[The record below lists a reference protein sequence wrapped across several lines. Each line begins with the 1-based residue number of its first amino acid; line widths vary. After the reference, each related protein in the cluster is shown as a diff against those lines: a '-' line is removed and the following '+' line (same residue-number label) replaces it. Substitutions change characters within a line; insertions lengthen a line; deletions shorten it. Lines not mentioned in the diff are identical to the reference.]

1 MIKSAFLFPGQGS
14 QAVGMGKSFVENSKT
29 AAQMV
34 EAASDAL
41 KIDMANLLFEPNDM
55 LEQTKYTQ
63 PAILLVSMMSYHLFR
78 EKISNSE
85 IDGNPAFALGH
96 SLGEFS
102 ALAAVGA
109 IDWLEAVKLVHL
121 RGDLMQKACDGI
133 DAGMMVVLGLADNDV
148 EEICHDARESGK
160 KVWPANYNADGQI
173 VIAGIKED
181 LQGLEST
188 LKEAKARRVMLLNM
202 SVASHCPL
210 LESAVKPLTE
220 SLDNLLN
227 DNFSSP
233 VISNVTAK
241 AYNTKSEAMNL
252 LGKQLVSP
260 VLYKQSIQGND
271 DLVDRYIEF
280 GHGGVLKG
288 LNRRTT
294 KKPTLVVSD
303 YDSLNTTIE
312 TLIGEE

>member
-1 MIKSAFLFPGQGS
+1 MKKTAFLFPGQGS
-14 QAVGMGKSFVENSKT
+14 QATGMGKSFVEHSPT
-29 AAQMV
+29 AAQML
-34 EAASDAL
+34 EAASEAL
-41 KIDMANLLFEPNDM
+41 KLDMAHLLFEPNDL

-63 PAILLVSMMSYHLFR
+63 PAILLVSMMAYRLFA
-78 EKISNSE
+78 EKAGE
-85 IDGNPAFALGH
+85 APAFALGH

-121 RGDLMQKACDGI
+121 RGDLMQKACEGI
-133 DAGMMVVLGLADNDV
+133 EAGMMVVLGVADEDV
-148 EEICHDARESGK
+148 EAICQEARDAGK
-160 KVWPANYNADGQI
+160 KVWSANYNADGQI
-173 VIAGIKED
+173 VIAGIKGD
-181 LQGLEST
+181 LEAIQEP
-188 LKEAKARRVMLLNM
+188 LKAAKARRVMLLNM

-210 LESAVKPLTE
+210 LEPAVAPLTE
-220 SLDNLLN
+220 ALRKVLTD
-227 DNFSSP
+227 DFAAP

-241 AYNTKSEAMNL
+241 AYNTKAEALDL
-252 LGKQLVSP
+252 LGRQLVSP
-260 VLYKQSIQGND
+260 VLYKQSIAGND

-303 YDSLNTTIE
+303 YDSLSAVLE
-312 TLIGEE
+312 QVAGEG

>member
-1 MIKSAFLFPGQGS
+1 MKKTAFLFPGQGS
-14 QAVGMGKSFVENSKT
+14 QAIGMGKSFVEHSPA
-29 AAQMV
+29 AAQML
-34 EAASDAL
+34 EAAGEAL
-41 KIDMANLLFEPNDM
+41 KIDMANLLFEPNDL

-63 PAILLVSMMSYHLFR
+63 PAILLVSMMAYRLFS
-78 EKISNSE
+78 EKIPE
-85 IDGNPAFALGH
+85 APAFALGH

-121 RGDLMQKACDGI
+121 RGDLMQKACEGI
-133 DAGMMVVLGLADNDV
+133 EAGMMVVLGVADEDV
-148 EEICHDARESGK
+148 EAICQDAREQGK

-173 VIAGIKED
+173 VIAGIKSD
-181 LQGLEST
+181 LESLEEP
-188 LKEAKARRVMLLNM
+188 LKAAKARRVMLLKM

-210 LESAVKPLTE
+210 LEPAVTPLQEALEKVLT
-220 SLDNLLN
+220 DR
-227 DNFSSP
+227 FAAP

-241 AYNTKSEAMNL
+241 AYNTKAEALDL
-252 LGKQLVSP
+252 LGRQLVSP
-260 VLYKQSIQGND
+260 VLYKQSIRGND

-294 KKPTLVVSD
+294 KKPTLVVGD
-303 YDSLNTTIE
+303 YDSLNAVLDEIA
-312 TLIGEE
+312 GEG

>member
-1 MIKSAFLFPGQGS
+1 MKKTAFLFPGQGS
-14 QAVGMGKSFVENSKT
+14 QATGMGKSFVEHSQT
-29 AAQMV
+29 AAQML

-41 KIDMANLLFEPNDM
+41 KLDMAHLLFEPNDL

-63 PAILLVSMMSYHLFR
+63 PAILLVSMMAYRLFAER
-78 EKISNSE
+78 VGEA
-85 IDGNPAFALGH
+85 PAFALGH

-121 RGDLMQKACDGI
+121 RGDLMQKACEGI
-133 DAGMMVVLGLADNDV
+133 EAGMMVVLGVADEDV
-148 EEICHDARESGK
+148 EAICQEARDEGK

-173 VIAGIKED
+173 VVAGIKGD
-181 LQGLEST
+181 LEAIQEP
-188 LKEAKARRVMLLNM
+188 LKAAKARRVMLLNM

-210 LESAVKPLTE
+210 LESAVAPLTE
-220 SLDNLLN
+220 ALRKVLTD
-227 DNFSSP
+227 DFAAP

-241 AYNTKSEAMNL
+241 AYNTKAEALDL
-252 LGKQLVSP
+252 LGRQLVSP
-260 VLYKQSIQGND
+260 VLYKQSIAGND

-288 LNRRTT
+288 LNRRST

-303 YDSLNTTIE
+303 YDSLSAVLE
-312 TLIGEE
+312 QVAGEG

>member
-63 PAILLVSMMSYHLFR
+63 PAILLVSMIAYHLFR
-78 EKISNSE
+78 QKIANSK
-85 IDGNPAFALGH
+85 IDGNPAFTLGH

-109 IDWLEAVKLVHL
+109 MDWLETVKLVHL

-148 EEICHDARESGK
+148 EDICANARERGK

-181 LQGLEST
+181 LQALEST
-188 LKEAKARRVMLLNM
+188 LKDAKARRVMLLNM

-210 LESAVKPLTE
+210 LEGAVNPLTE

-303 YDSLNTTIE
+303 YDSLNSTIE
-312 TLIGEE
+312 TLIGE

>member
-14 QAVGMGKSFVENSKT
+14 QAVGMGRSFVENSKT

-63 PAILLVSMMSYHLFR
+63 PAILLVSMIAYHLFR
-78 EKISNSE
+78 QKIANSE
-85 IDGNPAFALGH
+85 IDGNPAFTLGH

-102 ALAAVGA
+102 ALAVVGA
-109 IDWLEAVKLVHL
+109 IDWLETVKLVHL

-148 EEICHDARESGK
+148 EDICVNARERGK

-181 LQGLEST
+181 LQALEST
-188 LKEAKARRVMLLNM
+188 LKDAKARRVMLLNM

-210 LESAVKPLTE
+210 LESAVNPLTE

-303 YDSLNTTIE
+303 YDSLNSTIE
-312 TLIGEE
+312 TLIGE

>member
-1 MIKSAFLFPGQGS
+1 MKRTAILFPGQGS
-14 QAVGMGKSFVENSKT
+14 QAVGMGKSFVEHSTT
-29 AAQMV
+29 AAQML
-34 EAASDAL
+34 EAASEAL
-41 KIDMANLLFEPNDM
+41 QIDMAHLLFEPNDL
-55 LEQTKYTQ
+55 LEQTRYTQ
-63 PAILLVSMMSYHLFR
+63 PAILLVSMMAHRLFHCQASG
-78 EKISNSE
+78 E
-85 IDGNPAFALGH
+85 PAFALGH

-109 IDWLEAVKLVHL
+109 MDWLEAVKLVHL
-121 RGDLMQKACDGI
+121 RGQLMEEASEGI
-133 DAGMMVVLGLADNDV
+133 DAGMMVVLGLSDEDV
-148 EEICHDARESGK
+148 EAICQDAREQGK

-173 VIAGIKED
+173 VIAGIKRD
-181 LQGLEST
+181 LQSIEEP
-188 LKEAKARRVMLLNM
+188 LKAAKARRVMLLKM

-210 LESAVKPLTE
+210 LEPAVAPLQEALEGVLT
-220 SLDNLLN
+220 DHF
-227 DNFSSP
+227 DAP

-241 AYNTKSEAMNL
+241 AYNSKPEALDL

-260 VLYKQSIQGND
+260 VLYKQSIRNND

-303 YDSLNTTIE
+303 YDSLNEVIE
-312 TLIGEE
+312 QIVEESR

>member
-14 QAVGMGKSFVENSKT
+14 QSVGMGKSFVENSKT
-29 AAQMV
+29 ASQMV

-41 KIDMANLLFEPNDM
+41 KIDMTNLLFEPNDM

-63 PAILLVSMMSYHLFR
+63 PAILLVSMMAYRLFK
-78 EKISNSE
+78 EKM
-85 IDGNPAFALGH
+85 DGDPAFTLGH

-109 IDWLEAVKLVHL
+109 IDWLEAIKLVHL

-133 DAGMMVVLGLADNDV
+133 DAGMMVVLGLADNDI

-181 LQGLEST
+181 LQALEQI

-210 LESAVKPLTE
+210 LMSAVEPLTKSLE
-220 SLDNLLN
+220 SLLSD
-227 DNFSSP
+227 DFCAP

-241 AYNTKSEAMNL
+241 AYNTKAEAMDL

-303 YDSLNTTIE
+303 YDSLNSVLE
-312 TLIGEE
+312 TLSEVK

>member
-1 MIKSAFLFPGQGS
+1 MTKTAFLFPGQGS

-41 KIDMANLLFEPNDM
+41 KIDMANLLFEPNDR
-55 LEQTKYTQ
+55 LEQTKFTQ
-63 PAILLVSMMSYHLFR
+63 PAILLVSMMAYRLFKER
-78 EKISNSE
+78 IE
-85 IDGNPAFALGH
+85 GYPAFALGH

-121 RGDLMQKACDGI
+121 RGDLMQKACEGK
-133 DAGMMVVLGLADNDV
+133 DAGMMVVLGLSDNDV
-148 EEICHDARESGK
+148 EEICHNVQDSGK

-173 VIAGIKED
+173 VIAGIKDD
-181 LQGLEST
+181 LKDLEQI
-188 LKEAKARRVMLLNM
+188 LKEAKARRVSLLNM

-210 LESAVKPLTE
+210 LESAVSPLTDALE
-220 SLDNLLN
+220 NLLS
-227 DNFSSP
+227 DSFSSP

-241 AYNTKSEAMNL
+241 AYNTKAEALEL

-260 VLYKQSIQGND
+260 VLYKQSIQKND

-288 LNRRTT
+288 LNRRAT

-303 YDSLNTTIE
+303 YDSLNSVVE
-312 TLIGEE
+312 TLAGEK

>member
-1 MIKSAFLFPGQGS
+1 MDIEAFLFPGQGA

-29 AAQMV
+29 AEQML
-34 EAASDAL
+34 ESASDAL
-41 KIDMANLLFEPNDM
+41 KIDMANLLFEPNEK

-63 PAILLVSMMSYHLFR
+63 PAILLVSMMAYRLFK
-78 EKISNSE
+78 EKI
-85 IDGNPAFALGH
+85 DGEPAFALGH

-102 ALAAVGA
+102 ALSAVGA

-121 RGDLMQKACDGI
+121 RGELMQKACDGI
-133 DAGMMVVLGLADNDV
+133 DAGMMVALGVSDDDV
-148 EEICHDARESGK
+148 EEICADARESGK

-181 LQGLEST
+181 LQSLESK

-210 LESAVKPLTE
+210 LESAVNPLME
-220 SLDNLLN
+220 SLESVLN
-227 DNFSSP
+227 DSFSSP

-241 AYNTKSEAMNL
+241 AYNTKAQALDL

-260 VLYKQSIQGND
+260 VLYKQSIQRND
-271 DLVDRYIEF
+271 DLVDQYIEF

-303 YDSLNTTIE
+303 YDSLNSVIE
-312 TLIGEE
+312 TLNGDK

>member
-14 QAVGMGKSFVENSKT
+14 QAVGMGKSFVDNSQT
-29 AAQMV
+29 AAQML

-41 KIDMANLLFEPNDM
+41 KIDMANLLFESNDK

-63 PAILLVSMMSYHLFR
+63 PAILLVSMMAYRLFK
-78 EKISNSE
+78 EK
-85 IDGNPAFALGH
+85 IDGNPAFTLGH

-121 RGDLMQKACDGI
+121 RGDLMQKACDGV
-133 DAGMMVVLGLADNDV
+133 DAGMMVVLGLADNEV

-181 LQGLEST
+181 LQDLESK

-210 LESAVKPLTE
+210 LESAVEPLTE
-220 SLDNLLN
+220 ALEGLLS

-241 AYNTKSEAMNL
+241 AYNTKAEAMEL

-303 YDSLNTTIE
+303 YDSLNSVVE
-312 TLIGEE
+312 TLLEAK

>member
-1 MIKSAFLFPGQGS
+1 MDKVAFLFPGQGS

-29 AAQMV
+29 AEQML
-34 EAASDAL
+34 ESASDAL
-41 KIDMANLLFEPNDM
+41 KIDMANLLFEPNEK

-63 PAILLVSMMSYHLFR
+63 PAILLVSMMAYRLFK
-78 EKISNSE
+78 EKI
-85 IDGNPAFALGH
+85 DGEPAFALGH

-102 ALAAVGA
+102 ALSAVGA

-121 RGDLMQKACDGI
+121 RGELMQKACDGI
-133 DAGMMVVLGLADNDV
+133 DAGMMVALGVSDDDV
-148 EEICHDARESGK
+148 EEICADARESGK

-181 LQGLEST
+181 LQSLESK

-210 LESAVKPLTE
+210 LESAVNPLME
-220 SLDNLLN
+220 SLESVLN
-227 DNFSSP
+227 DSFSSP

-241 AYNTKSEAMNL
+241 AYNTKAQALDL

-260 VLYKQSIQGND
+260 VLYKQSIQRND
-271 DLVDRYIEF
+271 DLVDQYIEF

-303 YDSLNTTIE
+303 YDSLNSVIE
-312 TLIGEE
+312 TLNGDK

>member
-14 QAVGMGKSFVENSKT
+14 QAVGMGKSFVENSQT
-29 AAQMV
+29 AAQML

-41 KIDMANLLFEPNDM
+41 KIDMANLLFEPNDR

-63 PAILLVSMMSYHLFR
+63 PAILLVSMMAYRLFK
-78 EKISNSE
+78 EKIE
-85 IDGNPAFALGH
+85 GDPAFALGH

-109 IDWLEAVKLVHL
+109 IDWLKAVKLVHL

-148 EEICHDARESGK
+148 EEICHNARERGK

-181 LQGLEST
+181 LQALEEE

-210 LESAVKPLTE
+210 LESAVEPLTE
-220 SLDNLLN
+220 ALENLLS

-241 AYNTKSEAMNL
+241 AYNTKAEAMEL

-260 VLYKQSIQGND
+260 VLYKQSIQRND

-303 YDSLNTTIE
+303 YDSLNTVIE
-312 TLIGEE
+312 TLLEAK

>member
-1 MIKSAFLFPGQGS
+1 MKKTAFLFPGQGS
-14 QAVGMGKSFVENSKT
+14 QATGMGKSFVEHSPE
-29 AAQMV
+29 AAQML

-41 KIDMANLLFEPNDM
+41 KIDMANLLFEPNEL
-55 LEQTKYTQ
+55 LEQTRYTQ
-63 PAILLVSMMSYHLFR
+63 PAILLVSMMAYRLFAER
-78 EKISNSE
+78 IPEA
-85 IDGNPAFALGH
+85 PAFALGH

-121 RGDLMQKACDGI
+121 RGDLMQKACEGI
-133 DAGMMVVLGLADNDV
+133 EAGMMVVLGVADEDV
-148 EEICHDARESGK
+148 EAICQDAREQGR

-173 VIAGIKED
+173 VIAGIKSD
-181 LQGLEST
+181 LEALQEP
-188 LKEAKARRVMLLNM
+188 LKAAKARRVMLLNM

-210 LESAVKPLTE
+210 LEPAVAPLQEALEPVLQE
-220 SLDNLLN
+220 S
-227 DNFSSP
+227 FCAP
-233 VISNVTAK
+233 VISNVTAE
-241 AYNTKSEAMNL
+241 AYNTKTEALEL

-260 VLYKQSIQGND
+260 VLYKQSIRGND

-294 KKPTLVVSD
+294 KKPTLVVGD
-303 YDSLNTTIE
+303 YDSLNAVLDE
-312 TLIGEE
+312 VAGES

>member
-1 MIKSAFLFPGQGS
+1 MIKNSFIFPGQGS
-14 QAVGMGKSFVENSKT
+14 QAIGMGKSFVENSKI
-29 AAQMV
+29 AAEMV
-34 EAASDAL
+34 EAASDAI

-63 PAILLVSMMSYHLFR
+63 PAILLVSMMAYRLFK
-78 EKISNSE
+78 EKVE
-85 IDGNPAFALGH
+85 GDPAFALGH

-102 ALAAVGA
+102 ALAAIGA

-121 RGDLMQKACDGI
+121 RGDLMQKACNGV
-133 DAGMMVVLGLADNDV
+133 DAGMMVVIGVADNDV
-148 EEICHDARESGK
+148 EEICHNARESGK

-173 VIAGIKED
+173 VIAGLKDD
-181 LQGLEST
+181 LQFLEEK
-188 LKEAKARRVMLLNM
+188 LKAAKARRVMLLNM

-210 LESAVKPLTE
+210 LDSAVKPLTE
-220 SLDNLLN
+220 YLENVLS
-227 DNFSSP
+227 DNFIAP

-241 AYNTKSEAMNL
+241 AYNKKLQALEL

-280 GHGGVLKG
+280 GHGGILKG
-288 LNRRTT
+288 INRRIT

-303 YDSLNTTIE
+303 YDSLNSVIE
-312 TLIGEE
+312 TLAGEE